1 MSCLSSIRVAA
12 ALLPAALLLHEGAY
26 GFAGSREIGA
36 HGYLAA
42 ILPLVALVGGSLL
55 IAALLLPTLRP
66 RADVGGAAAL
76 RPFTIA
82 LALVA
87 LFAVQEGTEIVLL
100 GGGLGQ
106 LVALLAGSW
115 LLLPL
120 ALLLGAGGAAIVT
133 ALERAG
139 AEIARL
145 LGVSGRPLRRLRRS
159 SARRPPAMRVRT
171 ERSSPLAFG
180 LARRPPPLAL

>member
-1 MSCLSSIRVAA
+1 MSCLSSVRVAA
-12 ALLPAALLLHEGAY
+12 ALLPAALVLHEGAY

-42 ILPLVALVGGSLL
+42 ILPLIALVGGSLL
-55 IAALLLPTLRP
+55 MAALLLPALRP
-66 RADVGGAAAL
+66 RADVGGTAAL
-76 RPFTIA
+76 RPFSIA
-82 LALVA
+82 LALIT

-106 LVALLAGSW
+106 LVALLASSW

-120 ALLLGAGGAAIVT
+120 ALLLGAGGAAIVA

-139 AEIARL
+139 AEIARR
-145 LGVSGRPLRRLRRS
+145 LGVCGEPLGHRSRARVPRLRPAQ
-159 SARRPPAMRVRT
+159 ARRHT
-171 ERSSPLAFG
+171 FSPLAFG
-180 LARRPPPLAL
+180 LARRPPPLSG